1 MHHLKYGIEINAIVL
16 LLTIAM
22 LNPGVAVGAGLNR
35 IYPTDK
41 VTIYDGDKK
50 VGVYTKE
57 APFPEGATIST
68 SGRCAVKL
76 GALFLV
82 AEDQSVFSSNTS
94 GRQRNLF
101 IKDGNIYFKISK
113 MRQPL
118 TLITPNGEITVQSI
132 RLDAALYDQSIKGYV
147 AVTKGQSELGVVEG
161 GSMDVL
167 TDNGQVTIKSGSN
180 LILSQAEMDIGAPPE
195 GEKPAEEEPQ
205 KPKTGLTGT
214 QIGYIA
220 LAALGGIGLIFALG
234 GGGGGGVAGGDSLV
248 HHRRKDKRGM
258 INNKHG
264 VVKVKNP
271 DQIKKMKGYGA
282 SVLQKKMFR
291 LFLMIFW
298 LTLFGG
304 CAVTNEPN
312 NISYYMG
319 SSEISE
325 LNEKI
330 LSQAQMSSEPG
341 DILIGEGDL
350 LQISVFEAKELDKTV
365 RVNSRGFIS
374 LPLIG
379 EVRVSGLTAIETE
392 EKIEEMYET
401 RFIKDPHVSIFV
413 EEQISQR
420 ITLVGQFK
428 KPGTYDYL
436 SNQRLLDVIA
446 LGGGLS
452 EQAGQIVQ
460 VRRTRYVQG
469 EPNTFIVDL
478 DRLIKEGNVELNIR
492 LNGGDVLFIP
502 EAGVFFVDGAVRRP
516 GSYPI
521 KHKTVVQEGLVEAGG
536 FEPSAKKDRIKLLR
550 MTEIGER
557 KIIDIDLSKT
567 DSKQMALKD
576 RDILIVGESAL
587 GGLGRGFSITVLGTG
602 FTYWGK

>member
-1 MHHLKYGIEINAIVL
+1 MANGTHDCRIYKRGVIKVKNSDQINKIKGDGASFSQKKML
-16 LLTIAM
+16 LLFLT
-22 LNPGVAVGAGLNR
+22 
-35 IYPTDK
+35 
-41 VTIYDGDKK
+41 
-50 VGVYTKE
+50 
-57 APFPEGATIST
+57 
-68 SGRCAVKL
+68 
-76 GALFLV
+76 LFLV
-82 AEDQSVFSSNTS
+82 
-94 GRQRNLF
+94 
-101 IKDGNIYFKISK
+101 
-113 MRQPL
+113 
-118 TLITPNGEITVQSI
+118 TLV
-132 RLDAALYDQSIKGYV
+132 
-147 AVTKGQSELGVVEG
+147 
-161 GSMDVL
+161 
-167 TDNGQVTIKSGSN
+167 
-180 LILSQAEMDIGAPPE
+180 
-195 GEKPAEEEPQ
+195 
-205 KPKTGLTGT
+205 
-214 QIGYIA
+214 
-220 LAALGGIGLIFALG
+220 
-234 GGGGGGVAGGDSLV
+234 
-248 HHRRKDKRGM
+248 
-258 INNKHG
+258 
-264 VVKVKNP
+264 
-271 DQIKKMKGYGA
+271 
-282 SVLQKKMFR
+282 
-291 LFLMIFW
+291 
-298 LTLFGG
+298 GG
-304 CAVTNEPN
+304 CSTTGGTENVHF
-312 NISYYMG
+312 YMA
-319 SSEISE
+319 SNEISE

-330 LSQAQMSSEPG
+330 LAQAQMSSEPG
-341 DILIGEGDL
+341 EILIGEGDL
-350 LQISVFEAKELDKTV
+350 LQISIFEAKELDKTV

-379 EVRVSGLTAIETE
+379 EFQVSGLTAIEAE
-392 EKIEEMYET
+392 EKIEDLYKT

-478 DRLIKEGNVELNIR
+478 DRLIKEGDVEMNIR

-516 GSYPI
+516 GVYPI
-521 KHKTVVQEGLVEAGG
+521 KHRTVVQEGLVEAGG

-557 KIIDIDLSKT
+557 KIIEIDLSKT
-567 DSKQMALKD
+567 DSKEMALKD

>member
-1 MHHLKYGIEINAIVL
+1 M
-16 LLTIAM
+16 
-22 LNPGVAVGAGLNR
+22 
-35 IYPTDK
+35 
-41 VTIYDGDKK
+41 
-50 VGVYTKE
+50 
-57 APFPEGATIST
+57 
-68 SGRCAVKL
+68 
-76 GALFLV
+76 
-82 AEDQSVFSSNTS
+82 
-94 GRQRNLF
+94 
-101 IKDGNIYFKISK
+101 
-113 MRQPL
+113 
-118 TLITPNGEITVQSI
+118 
-132 RLDAALYDQSIKGYV
+132 
-147 AVTKGQSELGVVEG
+147 
-161 GSMDVL
+161 
-167 TDNGQVTIKSGSN
+167 
-180 LILSQAEMDIGAPPE
+180 
-195 GEKPAEEEPQ
+195 
-205 KPKTGLTGT
+205 
-214 QIGYIA
+214 
-220 LAALGGIGLIFALG
+220 
-234 GGGGGGVAGGDSLV
+234 
-248 HHRRKDKRGM
+248 
-258 INNKHG
+258 
-264 VVKVKNP
+264 KNP
-271 DQIKKMKGYGA
+271 DQINKMEGEGA
-282 SVLQKKMFR
+282 SFSQKKMFR
-291 LFLMIFW
+291 LFLMLF
-298 LTLFGG
+298 LVTLVGG
-304 CAVTNEPN
+304 CAATEGPKHLH
-312 NISYYMG
+312 YYMG
-319 SSEISE
+319 SNEISK

-330 LSQAQMSSEPG
+330 LSQAQMNSEPG

-392 EKIEEMYET
+392 EKIEEMYEI

-536 FEPSAKKDRIKLLR
+536 FDSSAKKEKIKLVR
-550 MTEIGER
+550 VTENGER
-557 KIIDIDLSKT
+557 KIIDLDLNETSS
-567 DSKQMALKD
+567 DEMALKD
-576 RDILIVGESAL
+576 RDILIVGENAL

>member
-1 MHHLKYGIEINAIVL
+1 L
-16 LLTIAM
+16 LSA
-22 LNPGVAVGAGLNR
+22 GGA
-35 IYPTDK
+35 
-41 VTIYDGDKK
+41 
-50 VGVYTKE
+50 
-57 APFPEGATIST
+57 A
-68 SGRCAVKL
+68 
-76 GALFLV
+76 
-82 AEDQSVFSSNTS
+82 AE
-94 GRQRNLF
+94 
-101 IKDGNIYFKISK
+101 
-113 MRQPL
+113 
-118 TLITPNGEITVQSI
+118 
-132 RLDAALYDQSIKGYV
+132 
-147 AVTKGQSELGVVEG
+147 
-161 GSMDVL
+161 
-167 TDNGQVTIKSGSN
+167 
-180 LILSQAEMDIGAPPE
+180 
-195 GEKPAEEEPQ
+195 
-205 KPKTGLTGT
+205 
-214 QIGYIA
+214 
-220 LAALGGIGLIFALG
+220 
-234 GGGGGGVAGGDSLV
+234 VAGGDSSV
-248 HHRRKDKRGM
+248 HHRRKDKRGKL
-258 INNKHG
+258 NNKHG